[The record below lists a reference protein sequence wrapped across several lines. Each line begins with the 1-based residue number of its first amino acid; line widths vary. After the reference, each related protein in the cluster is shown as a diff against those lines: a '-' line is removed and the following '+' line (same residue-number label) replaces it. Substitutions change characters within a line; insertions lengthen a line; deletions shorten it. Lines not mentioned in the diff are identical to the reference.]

1 MQMLQKQAPETGRQA
16 VDTEHTRPGRA
27 YRPNV
32 DIVETDRELWLRADL
47 PGVDEKSVQVSL
59 EDGVLSIRGDVS
71 LAPYEK
77 LTPVYTEYEVG
88 NYEQRF
94 QLSSQIDAGRIE
106 ARLSDG
112 VLELHLPKSAA
123 AQPRQIAIQAS

>member
-1 MQMLQKQAPETGRQA
+1 MLQKQTPEASREA
-16 VDTEHTRPGRA
+16 VETEHTRPGRT
-27 YRPNV
+27 YRPHV
-32 DIVETDRELWLRADL
+32 DILENDSELCLRADM
-47 PGVDEKSVQVSL
+47 PGVAEKSVQVSL

-94 QLSSQIDAGRIE
+94 RLSNQIDGTRIE

-112 VLELHLPKSAA
+112 VLELHLPKAA
-123 AQPRQIAIQAS
+123 EAQPRQIAIQVG